1 MEGKVRMDIDLMAP
15 EALANPV
22 DAWEEVRRLGRVVWS
37 DPMRAWLVTGHTDSQ
52 KVMAD
57 PARFSN
63 TIFAGKDFGP
73 WFEGTLTMITCD
85 PPDHTRLRRPMQRAF
100 TRQSVARL
108 EHRVRELV
116 DEYLDAPE
124 LVDLLRSGAPTD
136 VVPAFTS
143 ALPSTVIAELL
154 GIPVSDR
161 LMFAAWSES
170 MIRAIFADPD
180 LVSPAIISEATEA
193 GHAMLAY
200 LEDQLSTRRR
210 KGDVRDDLVGRLL
223 ADTENGTLGDDE
235 LAASLVLLLLAGNE
249 TTGNTIAIGLELLA
263 KHPDQRD
270 RLVAD
275 PALLPSAVDEI
286 LRFDPATRVN
296 FRKVVGD
303 FEFAGSDLADGD
315 TMVVLQGAANRD
327 PRYFRDP
334 HEFDVART
342 PNPMLTFGYGP
353 HLCLGA
359 QLARMEAR
367 VAIGGWL
374 QRWPVYS
381 VAGTERGPGFAVT
394 SVVSLHLAAENAAAP
409 RQPIRRPDADVRA
422 PSI

>member
-1 MEGKVRMDIDLMAP
+1 MVIDLMAP
-15 EALANPV
+15 QAVADPV
-22 DAWEEVRRLGRVVWS
+22 SAWEEVRRLGRVVWS
-37 DPMRAWLVTGHTDSQ
+37 DAMKAWLVTGYRDSQ
-52 KVMAD
+52 AVMAD

-85 PPDHTRLRRPMQRAF
+85 PPDHTRLRKPMQRAF
-100 TRQSVARL
+100 TRQAVAAL
-108 EHRVRELV
+108 EHRVKELV
-116 DEYLDAPE
+116 EEYLDAPE
-124 LVDLLRSGAPTD
+124 LVESLAGGTATD

-154 GIPVSDR
+154 GIPSSDR
-161 LMFAAWSES
+161 QMFAAWSES

-180 LVSPAIISEATEA
+180 LVSPTIIAEATTA
-193 GHAMLAY
+193 GHAMLDY
-200 LEDQLSTRRR
+200 LQDQLATRRR
-210 KGDVRDDLVGRLL
+210 SGERRDDLVGRLL
-223 ADTENGTLGDDE
+223 ADTENGTLADEE

-263 KHPDQRD
+263 AHPEQRA

-275 PALLPSAVDEI
+275 PSLMPSGVEEI

-296 FRKVVGD
+296 FRRVMGD
-303 FEFAGSDLADGD
+303 FEFVDASLADGD

-327 PRYFRDP
+327 PEHFPDP
-334 HEFDVART
+334 HTFDVART
-342 PNPMLTFGYGP
+342 PNPVLTFGYGP

-367 VAIGGWL
+367 VALEGWL
-374 QRWPVYS
+374 RRWSDYTLVD
-381 VAGTERGPGFAVT
+381 AERGPGFAVT
-394 SVVSLHLAAENAAAP
+394 SMVSLRLAVESVGALA
-409 RQPIRRPDADVRA
+409 
-422 PSI
+422 